1 MTFEN
6 RNSSEVPAS
15 VNMLQD
21 IRTPF
26 GRELSKDI
34 QAKFAR
40 LSPESQNDLLP
51 QIIAL
56 LPSYD
61 AEIDANIQISRNNA
75 EIETQIEAKKM
86 TALTQLLIHG

>member
-15 VNMLQD
+15 INMLQD
-21 IRTPF
+21 IRTPS

-34 QAKFAR
+34 QEKFGR

-51 QIIAL
+51 KIIAL

-61 AEIDANIQISRNNA
+61 TEMDTNTQVSEYNA
-75 EIETQIEAKKM
+75 GIETKKM
-86 TALTQLLIHG
+86 TALTHLLTHG